1 MKLYHHIFSFL
12 AAGALLSG
20 CAAEQFDA
28 PEPSPEGA
36 VTITARAT
44 EMLPQVLMSRAFGD
58 ENFEPKEAEE
68 KRINR
73 LHLFFFDSDGN
84 FLQKNESAK
93 AQWDPY
99 YVAELGKSQLAAVSV
114 PKDAFVDQANLTG
127 VQIFAVANA
136 ICDDPNCDH
145 KDCKFRVEG
154 ITPDGKICH
163 GDMSDPK
170 KEMVIR
176 KLKDLQDWYYRPQER
191 KDEEITKLPAGGMP
205 MVTLFKSGADQAIL
219 SKDGR
224 IELDMRALMARV
236 DVQVRLDANQTSHD
250 HQLPTLRVTEYGIK
264 NMPVCVPFSDVP
276 ANDTTLIGKGND
288 LVPEKTVKVNDRT
301 LIDGQEAMLFTYYT
315 YENVRD
321 SIGEANYPSAIVRDD
336 KNGELKQRWKPT
348 IAQKETASAFVM
360 KGHYTTH
367 QGLEY
372 QAQFTVYLG
381 KNTTGNFDV
390 RRNHCYKNRISIRG
404 LDYVRNND
412 TDVYTFDGRV
422 NVRTENPVYISIV
435 NERKIDAHATA
446 LPMDIYFLRMQEGTA
461 TCPSTVDIEI
471 LADPLT
477 GDIPKW
483 IRMEKVPAVN
493 MTSEPAGLDNTTY
506 IYDRGV
512 LTAGRGARR
521 YFTQNLVTE
530 TLKDSVK
537 LTVGNNYQGSDPQGG
552 NRTRIYFYI
561 DENVPT
567 SNNPGPE
574 YGDRTA
580 TIRIHYKNDEGED
593 RDRTLEIDQK
603 ALLHVTGSGDGR
615 TINYWMEYYEEY
627 MDHKDPLDKHD
638 MPAEMYT
645 GLPWSK
651 RSDGGDTYETN
662 DDYRE
667 YIYRNFGLKEWW
679 MVGSWELGNR
689 YRSFDIYGER
699 DGWWMTEFMLRG
711 RSGRMPITD
720 VQTYNDKI
728 PPTAFHYCYG
738 KNKRSSS
745 PYGDVPTGQKGYWFL
760 PGIKDLEIAME
771 EYYATFP
778 EFQKDFYWSASSA
791 KRSSTRESTS
801 EARATAI
808 KDDGS
813 HFGSSEKNEEAYNP
827 SNPRSGGGR
836 ANRTQALRIRA
847 GYIIVN

>member
-1 MKLYHHIFSFL
+1 MKLHYHILSFL

-93 AQWDPY
+93 AQWAPY

-114 PKDAFVDQANLTG
+114 PKDAFVDQANLKG

-163 GDMSDPK
+163 GDKNDPK
-170 KEMVIR
+170 KEIVIHN
-176 KLKDLQDWYYRPQER
+176 LKDLQDWYYRPQER

-205 MVTLFKSGADQAIL
+205 MVTLYKSGADEAIL
-219 SKDGR
+219 SQDGR

-264 NMPVCVPFSDVP
+264 NMPICVPFSDVP
-276 ANDTTLIGKGND
+276 ANDTTLIGKGDD
-288 LVPEKTVKVNDRT
+288 LRAEKTVKVNDRT

-321 SIGEANYPSAIVRDD
+321 SIGEANYPDAIKRDD

-412 TDVYTFDGRV
+412 ENVYTFDGRV

-471 LADPLT
+471 LPDPLT
-477 GDIPKW
+477 GERPKW
-483 IRMEKVPAVN
+483 IRMEKVPAAKMAAEPTDRN
-493 MTSEPAGLDNTTY
+493 NHTSTFIDEVDPF
-506 IYDRGV
+506 
-512 LTAGRGARR
+512 TAGRGARR

-530 TLKDSVK
+530 TLKDNWK
-537 LTVGNNYQGSDPQGG
+537 LSVGNNYQDSDPEGG

-567 SNNPGPE
+567 SNNPAPGE

-580 TIRIHYKNDEGED
+580 TVRIHYRNDEGED

-603 ALLHVTGSGDGR
+603 ALLKVHGTISGETIDG
-615 TINYWMEYYEEY
+615 WMEYYEEY
-627 MDHKDPLDKHD
+627 LDHKDPLDKHD
-638 MPAEMYT
+638 MPAELYS
-645 GLPWSK
+645 GLPWGLNNTSTNGYVSGNSYDVYSNGYAM
-651 RSDGGDTYETN
+651 SDGV
-662 DDYRE
+662 
-667 YIYRNFGLKEWW
+667 IKASS
-679 MVGSWELGNR
+679 V
-689 YRSFDIYGER
+689 
-699 DGWWMTEFMLRG
+699 
-711 RSGRMPITD
+711 PINT
-720 VQTYNDKI
+720 VQLFNAKQ
-728 PPTAFHYCYG
+728 PETAFHYAMG
-738 KNKRSSS
+738 KNKRTTNGSLAESKW
-745 PYGDVPTGQKGYWFL
+745 YL
-760 PGIKDLEIAME
+760 PGIREIE
-771 EYYATFP
+771 VGLINYWNTFP
-778 EFQKDFYWSASSA
+778 EFQSNLYWSASA
-791 KRSSTRESTS
+791 GKWDRPGVAWHGEAENR
-801 EARATAI
+801 ARATLIDANGNHVESI
-808 KDDGS
+808 CHQHLVWFNWEIDYDDPGS
-813 HFGSSEKNEEAYNP
+813 RPRTEAN
-827 SNPRSGGGR
+827 
-836 ANRTQALRIRA
+836 RIRA
-847 GYIIVN
+847 FYKAE

>member
-1 MKLYHHIFSFL
+1 MKLQYHILSFL

-20 CAAEQFDA
+20 CAAEQFEA

-36 VTITARAT
+36 VTITARCT
-44 EMLPQVLMSRAFGD
+44 DMLPQVLMSRAFGD

-84 FLQKNESAK
+84 FLK
-93 AQWDPY
+93 ANPDAEVPWNPY
-99 YVAELGKSQLAAVSV
+99 YVAELGESQLAAVSV
-114 PKDAFVDQANLTG
+114 PKDAFINQKELKG
-127 VQIFAVANA
+127 IKIFAVANA
-136 ICDDPNCDH
+136 ICDDPDCDH
-145 KDCKFRVEG
+145 KNCRFRVE
-154 ITPDGKICH
+154 IDGVVNDGDICH
-163 GDMSDPK
+163 GDKSDPK
-170 KEMVIR
+170 KEIVIR
-176 KLKDLQDWYYRPQER
+176 SLKDLQDWYYRPLER
-191 KDEEITKLPAGGMP
+191 NDEEITKLPAGGMP
-205 MVTLFKSGADQAIL
+205 MVVLYESGADEAIL

-224 IELDMRALMARV
+224 IELKMKALMARV

-264 NMPVCVPFSDVP
+264 NMPICVPFTEIGTGE
-276 ANDTTLIGKGND
+276 NDTTLIGKGKD

-315 YENVRD
+315 YENVRRAT
-321 SIGEANYPSAIVRDD
+321 GAAKYPPAIDRDD

-360 KGHYTTH
+360 NGHYTTH

-381 KNTTGNFDV
+381 KNTVDDFQV

-412 TDVYTFDGRV
+412 ESVYTFDGRV

-471 LADPLT
+471 LPDPLT
-477 GDIPKW
+477 GERPTW

-493 MTSEPAGLDNTTY
+493 MTDEPAGLDNTTY

-521 YFTQNLVTE
+521 YFTHDLVTN
-530 TLKDSVK
+530 TLKDNFT
-537 LTVGNNYQGSDPQGG
+537 LTVGNNFNGSDPDGG

-603 ALLHVTGSGDGR
+603 ALLKVHGTISDETIDG
-615 TINYWMEYYEEY
+615 WMEYYEEY
-627 MDHKDPLDKHD
+627 LDHKDPLDKHD
-638 MPAEMYT
+638 MPAELYS
-645 GLPWSK
+645 GLPWGL
-651 RSDGGDTYETN
+651 DGTST
-662 DDYRE
+662 
-667 YIYRNFGLKEWW
+667 
-679 MVGSWELGNR
+679 S
-689 YRSFDIYGER
+689 
-699 DGWWMTEFMLRG
+699 G
-711 RSGRMPITD
+711 RSGFDGSTESYEVYSNGYEMSNWIIRTSSVAISS
-720 VQTYNDKI
+720 VQLFNAKQ
-728 PPTAFHYCYG
+728 PETAFHYAVG
-738 KNKRSSS
+738 KNKRNANGTINTTNNIGW
-745 PYGDVPTGQKGYWFL
+745 YL
-760 PGIKDLEIAME
+760 PGIRQIEVGLIN
-771 EYYATFP
+771 YWNTFP
-778 EFQKDFYWSASSA
+778 EFQNILYWSASA
-791 KRSSTRESTS
+791 GKEVRNTDLGPTGQRED
-801 EARATAI
+801 EDRARATRI
-808 KDDGS
+808 DESGNNVNSETHHYVFWNNRVTFDPGS
-813 HFGSSEKNEEAYNP
+813 RPRTEAN
-827 SNPRSGGGR
+827 
-836 ANRTQALRIRA
+836 RIRA
-847 GYIIVN
+847 FYKAE